1 MPALRFAI
9 GGFLRA
15 SFLHRFLRQAELVQ
29 VMTALRTIR
38 QLSALGCKLELA
50 APTKL
55 DLDAHIS
62 GCGVYDRSFVDG
74 LFKLGNPSRS

>member
-1 MPALRFAI
+1 
-9 GGFLRA
+9 
-15 SFLHRFLRQAELVQ
+15 LVDSSGPLFRVDFFVKQ
-29 VMTALRTIR
+29 SLVMTALRTIR
-38 QLSALGCKLELA
+38 QLSALGCELELA
-50 APTKL
+50 ASTKL

>member
-1 MPALRFAI
+1 
-9 GGFLRA
+9 
-15 SFLHRFLRQAELVQ
+15 
-29 VMTALRTIR
+29 MTALRTIR